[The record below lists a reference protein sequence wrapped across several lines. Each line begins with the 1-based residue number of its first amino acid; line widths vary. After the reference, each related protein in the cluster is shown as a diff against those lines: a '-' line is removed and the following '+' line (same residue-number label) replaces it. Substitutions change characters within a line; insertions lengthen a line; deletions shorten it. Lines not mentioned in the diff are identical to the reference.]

1 MLVQTTK
8 NYSASASCN
17 CREPGRMELLWRKGN
32 QTRASQS
39 ISWRRSSRRSHRRH
53 SNNLVTLH
61 ARFISI
67 SRLQAS
73 RQLPKEY
80 INAEG
85 GKDQP
90 LTLSLWKGR
99 NTNRPRNRRAPVL
112 REMTSGVSR
121 PQVVL
126 ATDLAT
132 AVRLENDCNLLDF
145 SPSTLLEDL
154 RPAKQLA
161 CTTALE
167 TTFLLPADRE
177 GDPCRYPGSCSTG
190 SHFFSRMET
199 KISQKI
205 FSKAQNILKKCW
217 LL

>member
-1 MLVQTTK
+1 
-8 NYSASASCN
+8 
-17 CREPGRMELLWRKGN
+17 
-32 QTRASQS
+32 
-39 ISWRRSSRRSHRRH
+39 
-53 SNNLVTLH
+53 
-61 ARFISI
+61 
-67 SRLQAS
+67 
-73 RQLPKEY
+73 LPKEN

-99 NTNRPRNRRAPVL
+99 NTSRPRNRRAPVL

-121 PQVVL
+121 PHVVL

-132 AVRLENDCNLLDF
+132 AVLLENDCNLLDF
-145 SPSTLLEDL
+145 SPSTLQEDL

-177 GDPCRYPGSCSTG
+177 GTPVATLEVAAQAAISSHGKQQKYPN
-190 SHFFSRMET
+190 FFFKNS
-199 KISQKI
+199 KYSQKLLATLNTHRKPI
-205 FSKAQNILKKCW
+205 EELCADQGNKSKDEGRREKRDGS
-217 LL
+217 

>member
-1 MLVQTTK
+1 
-8 NYSASASCN
+8 
-17 CREPGRMELLWRKGN
+17 
-32 QTRASQS
+32 
-39 ISWRRSSRRSHRRH
+39 
-53 SNNLVTLH
+53 LH
-61 ARFISI
+61 ARFINI

-73 RQLPKEY
+73 RQFPKEY

-132 AVRLENDCNLLDF
+132 AVRLENDFNLLDF

-177 GDPCRYPGSCSTG
+177 GTPVATLEVAQAAISSHGRQQKYPI
-190 SHFFSRMET
+190 FFFKNS
-199 KISQKI
+199 KYSQKLLATLNRHRKPI
-205 FSKAQNILKKCW
+205 EELCADRGNKSKDEGRREKREGS
-217 LL
+217 

>member
-1 MLVQTTK
+1 
-8 NYSASASCN
+8 
-17 CREPGRMELLWRKGN
+17 
-32 QTRASQS
+32 
-39 ISWRRSSRRSHRRH
+39 
-53 SNNLVTLH
+53 
-61 ARFISI
+61 
-67 SRLQAS
+67 
-73 RQLPKEY
+73 LPKKN

-132 AVRLENDCNLLDF
+132 AVLLENDCNLLDF
-145 SPSTLLEDL
+145 SPSTLQEDL
-154 RPAKQLA
+154 RAAKQLG

-177 GDPCRYPGSCSTG
+177 GTPVATLEVAAQAAISSQGRQQKYPKF
-190 SHFFSRMET
+190 FFSKT
-199 KISQKI
+199 
-205 FSKAQNILKKCW
+205 QNILKNCW